1 MEAGPACDAG
11 PAWCH
16 AGRRPAQCGPIW
28 AAGWAATRSERSQA
42 SAARALT
49 ATTTTIANP
58 IGWKNGRMAMLEIIQ
73 GTSTTVAWG
82 AMFINVSGLT
92 LNSTAGYSNVL
103 IFKCVQVSGQP
114 KVMLVSNSSSTRA

>member
-1 MEAGPACDAG
+1 MDLFGFPDKTGDYSEAQTLTV
-11 PAWCH
+11 
-16 AGRRPAQCGPIW
+16 RTLNS
-28 AAGWAATRSERSQA
+28 AATVTWNLQTQQNAELT
-42 SAARALT
+42 LT

>member
-1 MEAGPACDAG
+1 MDVFGFPDKTGDYPEAQTLVI
-11 PAWCH
+11 
-16 AGRRPAQCGPIW
+16 RTLNS
-28 AAGWAATRSERSQA
+28 AATVNWNLQTQQNAELT
-42 SAARALT
+42 LT

-73 GTSTTVAWG
+73 GTSTAVAWG
-82 AMFINVSGLT
+82 SMFINVSGLS

-103 IFKCVQVSGQP
+103 IFKCVTVGGVP